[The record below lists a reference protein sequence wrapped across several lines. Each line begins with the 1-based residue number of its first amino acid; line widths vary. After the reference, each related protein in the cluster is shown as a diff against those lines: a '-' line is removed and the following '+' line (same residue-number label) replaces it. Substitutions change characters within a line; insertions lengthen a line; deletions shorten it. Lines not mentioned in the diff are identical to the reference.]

1 VLIFDLLK
9 YEYLMMQRL
18 GILFIFLFLGASLHA
33 QQRATFLID
42 SLEQVLEKAV
52 LTDSQRVE
60 NLNELAFLLRNT
72 HIEKA
77 AAYAY
82 RATQL
87 ARKIGFDKGLARSL
101 GYEGMMAYRQGK
113 YDFAV
118 SYHLE
123 SLNVATSIADS
134 VLMAYR
140 YNDLSN
146 VYADMG
152 ELDRALDHTLR
163 SLHIKEKINDLEGI
177 ATSWR
182 NLGIIHLRKKQYP
195 QALLHLEQ
203 AKRLATEIGDTRIL
217 AYTCIYLGEWHSQ
230 QQKPIQA
237 LGFLQ
242 EALRLHAQIN
252 NRYGLAEA
260 YNSSGEAYLHLAR
273 AGQALE
279 YFQKARET
287 AQEIGIKLEIQRAY
301 LGMAHSYEALQNWQK
316 AYEYYQR
323 YAAIKDVILTERNL
337 NHIAFLEA
345 QFQSELKQSQIEL
358 LTKEK
363 ALQKEQIDKE
373 RLSRQTLALLG
384 AFALLLLLIV
394 SLGWQQKKKHNA
406 LLQKQNEAISVQKE
420 QLALQAEAL
429 QKSNQIKDRLFSIIA
444 HDLRGPMASLK
455 GAIDLFSPEVLNS
468 EELEDIK
475 KSLLHR
481 FSVTD
486 ETLQNLLLWARNQM
500 EQEHVQGRHLRLHHL
515 VNRKIDLFAEAA
527 HNKHIALQN
536 RIEPDVYVYADENHL
551 YTILQNLIANAIKF
565 SYEGGTVEIQS
576 ELLQGRVRIA
586 VKDSGKGMSMQQ
598 RALLF
603 TDKHFTSLGTSG
615 EAGHG
620 LGLYLVK
627 TLTEQNQ
634 GRAWVE
640 SEEGKGSTFYIELPT
655 QAQRQLKAEEV

>member
-1 VLIFDLLK
+1 
-9 YEYLMMQRL
+9 MMQRL

-123 SLNVATSIADS
+123 SLSVATSIADS
-134 VLMAYR
+134 ITMAYR

-242 EALRLHAQIN
+242 
-252 NRYGLAEA
+252 GL
-260 YNSSGEAYLHLAR
+260 
-273 AGQALE
+273 
-279 YFQKARET
+279 
-287 AQEIGIKLEIQRAY
+287 
-301 LGMAHSYEALQNWQK
+301 
-316 AYEYYQR
+316 
-323 YAAIKDVILTERNL
+323 
-337 NHIAFLEA
+337 
-345 QFQSELKQSQIEL
+345 
-358 LTKEK
+358 
-363 ALQKEQIDKE
+363 
-373 RLSRQTLALLG
+373 
-384 AFALLLLLIV
+384 
-394 SLGWQQKKKHNA
+394 
-406 LLQKQNEAISVQKE
+406 
-420 QLALQAEAL
+420 
-429 QKSNQIKDRLFSIIA
+429 
-444 HDLRGPMASLK
+444 
-455 GAIDLFSPEVLNS
+455 
-468 EELEDIK
+468 
-475 KSLLHR
+475 
-481 FSVTD
+481 
-486 ETLQNLLLWARNQM
+486 
-500 EQEHVQGRHLRLHHL
+500 
-515 VNRKIDLFAEAA
+515 
-527 HNKHIALQN
+527 
-536 RIEPDVYVYADENHL
+536 
-551 YTILQNLIANAIKF
+551 
-565 SYEGGTVEIQS
+565 
-576 ELLQGRVRIA
+576 VRIA
-586 VKDSGKGMSMQQ
+586 VQDMGKGISAQQ
-598 RALLF
+598 KSSLF
-603 TDKHFTSLGTSG
+603 NEKHFSLIGTAG
-615 EAGHG
+615 EAGPG

-634 GRAWVE
+634 GSVWVE
-640 SEEGKGSTFYIELPT
+640 SEEGQGSTFYIELPT
-655 QAQRQLKAEEV
+655 QPYGQLSLEKA